1 MPSKKKPCKHVIS
14 STKKIC
20 KEELK
25 NLSSW
30 KKVRLIRRKKKIGS
44 LAFRRKRNDR
54 TLSRNKESWPIEK
67 DCYKLME
74 SSLPPRGNALHGN
87 YLKSSASN
95 FQERIWS
102 TLNHNVKREYTAWR
116 SGRAHF
122 RIGHGWLICI
132 TRAEHT
138 LWILISCHEYLTHVH
153 LERVPRPPATIFQSF
168 CGREYNTKTRIL
180 ISSDSA
186 GPGVIE

>member
-1 MPSKKKPCKHVIS
+1 MPLKKKPCKHVIS
-14 STKKIC
+14 STKKY
-20 KEELK
+20 LK
-25 NLSSW
+25 KSLKTYHLR
-30 KKVRLIRRKKKIGS
+30 KKYDSFVGRKKIGS

-74 SSLPPRGNALHGN
+74 SSLPARGNALHGN
-87 YLKSSASN
+87 YLKSSTSN

-168 CGREYNTKTRIL
+168 CGRGYNTKTRIL

-186 GPGVIE
+186 GPSVIE